1 MSKYAIILCRIEK
14 GENMNETIDSFDMN
28 HNIEIIISGKKYRV
42 PKGMTLDEISKN
54 FYDKFKY
61 PILIAKVD
69 NNLRELNY
77 TIQKNANIEFLDLT
91 SREGNRVYVSGLV
104 YLLIFTVKSLYG
116 PNANIYVKHSLD
128 KGIYIETNF
137 DLNNEKLN
145 QIKQAMKK
153 VSENDLDIVK
163 LTIDR
168 LEAIKYFESI
178 KDFAK
183 ADVLKYNTNTYVT
196 LYRLGNLYNY
206 FYTMMPSA
214 TSKIKDF
221 DLTFVN
227 ERGLVLRFPT
237 VYINDQIKKYEE
249 HPNMFKVFHEC
260 REWGKIMHIENAGD
274 LNKIVSSGKINDLI
288 RMDET
293 LQSNKLLSIAREINE
308 RKDKVKIILM
318 AGPSS
323 SGKTTTSRKLSM
335 YLRSFGLKIRPIS
348 MDDYFL
354 EKDETP
360 LGPDGKPDFE
370 SLAAMDLKLFDEQIA
385 KLLNKE
391 EVVIPTYNF
400 LAGKKE
406 FTEKVKLADNEILV
420 IEGIHGLDTNILT
433 NIPRERKYKIYL
445 SALTELNMDNH
456 NRIST
461 TDNRLLRRMIRDNR
475 TRGYDVTHT
484 LEAWGKVREG
494 EEKYIFPYQD
504 DSDATFN
511 TGLIYEIG
519 TLKTYVEPLLY
530 SVDDDSPYYEEAK
543 RLIDFLRLF
552 LPIPSDAIPAD
563 SIIREF
569 IGGSCYH
576 D

>member
-1 MSKYAIILCRIEK
+1 
-14 GENMNETIDSFDMN
+14 MNETIEVLVNNQKFP
-28 HNIEIIISGKKYRV
+28 I
-42 PKGMTLDEISKN
+42 PKGTTLEEISKS
-54 FYDKFKY
+54 FSDTCRY
-61 PILIAKVD
+61 PILLGKIG
-69 NNLRELNY
+69 NRLRELNY
-77 TIQKNANIEFLDLT
+77 TVNKPCKIEFLDLT
-91 SREGNRVYVSGLV
+91 SREGNRVHISGLTYV
-104 YLLIFTVKSLYG
+104 LLYTLKSLYG
-116 PNANIYVKHSLD
+116 PNANIKVQHSLD

-137 DLNNEKLN
+137 DLNEEKIN
-145 QIKQAMKK
+145 QIKSGMKK
-153 VSENDLDIVK
+153 VIDNDLDIVK

-178 KDFAK
+178 KDYVK
-183 ADVLKYNTNTYVT
+183 ADIMKYNTNTYIS

-206 FYTMMPSA
+206 FYTMMPSS
-214 TSKIKDF
+214 TSKVKDF
-221 DLTFVN
+221 DISLAN
-227 ERGLVLRFPT
+227 ENGLVLRFPT
-237 VYINDQIKKYEE
+237 VYINDKIKEYQP
-249 HPNMFKVFHEC
+249 HPNMFKVFQES
-260 REWGKIMHIENAGD
+260 RDWAELIKIENAAD
-274 LNKIVSSGKINDLI
+274 LNRVVSIGKINDLI

-293 LQSNKLLSIAREINE
+293 LQSNKLLEIAREINDK
-308 RKDKVKIILM
+308 KDKVKIILM

-360 LGPDGKPDFE
+360 LGPDGEPDFE

-391 EVVIPTYNF
+391 EVTIPTYNF
-400 LAGKKE
+400 LIGKKE
-406 FTEKVKLADNEILV
+406 YKETVKLEDNEILV

-433 NIPRERKYKIYL
+433 NIPRENKYKIYL
-445 SALTELNMDNH
+445 SALTELNIDNH

-461 TDNRLLRRMIRDNR
+461 TDNRLLRRIIRDNR

-504 DSDATFN
+504 DSDFTFN

-519 TLKTYVEPLLY
+519 ALKTYVEPLLY
-530 SVDDDSPYYEEAK
+530 SVDDDSEYYEEAK

-569 IGGSCYH
+569 IGNSCYH